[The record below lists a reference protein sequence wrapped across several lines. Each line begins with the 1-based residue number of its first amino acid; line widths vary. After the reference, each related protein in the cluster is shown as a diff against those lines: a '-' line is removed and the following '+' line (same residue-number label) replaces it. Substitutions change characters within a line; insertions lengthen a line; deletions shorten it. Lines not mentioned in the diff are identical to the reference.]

1 MNRVLKYVLGVL
13 LLILTQTLF
22 AQKVNPFYEDGNIYI
37 KVKASAMLHVKEAK
51 NEIRN

>member
-22 AQKVNPFYEDGNIYI
+22 AQKVSPFYEDG
-37 KVKASAMLHVKEAK
+37 KRKTTEELVD
-51 NEIRN
+51 EIIFKLT